1 MLIYNIN
8 DVVHDINY
16 IDIFNLLKQLTDAP
30 ILERDTVNKI
40 VSELPANHNIFIL
53 LNENKKVIGMITL
66 IIEQKLIHGGK
77 CVGHIEDFVV
87 DKMYRGNKI
96 GGKMLDYC
104 KEYAKKN
111 NCYKIILDCNDNMRV
126 FYERNSLTHTT
137 NGMSLYF

>member
-1 MLIYNIN
+1 MFYNIK
-8 DVVHDINY
+8 DVIHNINY
-16 IDIFNLLKQLTDAP
+16 ADIFNLLKQLTDAP
-30 ILERDTVNKI
+30 VLERDTVNKI
-40 VSELPANHNIFIL
+40 VSELPPNHNIFVY

-87 DKMYRGNKI
+87 DEMYRGNGI
-96 GGKMLDYC
+96 GKKMLDYC

-111 NCYKIILDCNDNMRV
+111 NCYKIILDCNDNMKV
-126 FYERNSLTHTT
+126 FYERNGFIDKT

>member
-1 MLIYNIN
+1 MFYNIK
-8 DVVHDINY
+8 DVIHNINY
-16 IDIFNLLKQLTDAP
+16 ADIFNLLKQLTDAP
-30 ILERDTVNKI
+30 VLERDTVNKI
-40 VSELPANHNIFIL
+40 VSELPLNHNIFVY

-87 DKMYRGNKI
+87 DEMYRGNGI
-96 GGKMLDYC
+96 GKKMLDYC

-111 NCYKIILDCNDNMRV
+111 NCYKIILDCNDNMKV
-126 FYERNSLTHTT
+126 FYERNGFIDKT